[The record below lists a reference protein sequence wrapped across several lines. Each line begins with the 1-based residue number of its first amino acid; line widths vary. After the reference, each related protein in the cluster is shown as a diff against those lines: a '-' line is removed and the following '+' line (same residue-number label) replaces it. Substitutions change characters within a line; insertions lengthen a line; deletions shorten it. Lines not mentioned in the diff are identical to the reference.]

1 MEHAGVLARA
11 EDMTGS
17 LRPFRVINVVPAH
30 SQAAVAREDG
40 FKRAPFRD
48 HDVFFCC
55 FFIFFYCTSPST
67 SQF

>member
-30 SQAAVAREDG
+30 SQAAVAREGG

-48 HDVFFCC
+48 HDVFF
-55 FFIFFYCTSPST
+55 F
-67 SQF
+67 

>member
-48 HDVFFCC
+48 HDVFF
-55 FFIFFYCTSPST
+55 FLISFYCAPPST